1 VEAQLARHFHD
12 ASGHPDYA
20 KALGLFAL
28 VIFVVL
34 IFLAAIGPE
43 KRGREF

>member
-1 VEAQLARHFHD
+1 LAYHFHD
-12 ASGHPDYA
+12 SSGHPDYA
-20 KALGLFAL
+20 KALGLFVL

-43 KRGREF
+43 KRGKEF

>member
-1 VEAQLARHFHD
+1 VEAELAYHFRD

-20 KALGLFAL
+20 KALGLFTL

-43 KRGREF
+43 KRGKEF